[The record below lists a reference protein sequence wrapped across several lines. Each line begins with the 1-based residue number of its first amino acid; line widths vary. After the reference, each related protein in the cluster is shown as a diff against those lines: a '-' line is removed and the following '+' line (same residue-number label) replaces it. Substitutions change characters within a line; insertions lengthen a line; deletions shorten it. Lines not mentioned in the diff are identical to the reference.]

1 MLKYRNLLLIIMT
14 FTGLSISGSQTAL
27 SQNGSHWQPQL
38 SEKILMLPPKHLNE
52 VIETD
57 FGKSGL
63 ANHMTN
69 IESEISEQVS
79 MINELASNIDNYEN
93 AELIEA
99 RHQVIVGKKNYI
111 ELLGEQNLLKQQR
124 IKTKLNLLANLENA
138 VTRNF
143 HKTENQSEISE
154 LQNELESRSSEVAA
168 KLTQEISLETLQDES
183 KFSKAFNKKMT
194 AISALKDAIASHRMQ
209 SQSGIDANLS
219 KAEIIREMKLN
230 TEAELAL
237 VDIENEL
244 LGHMAHL
251 LSLDAMALAEDSA
264 SQSFDVATNV
274 MNFSTASDAVS
285 LFIQ

>member
-1 MLKYRNLLLIIMT
+1 MLKYRNLLLIIMI
-14 FTGLSISGSQTAL
+14 FTGLSILGSQTAL

-154 LQNELESRSSEVAA
+154 LQNELKSRSSEVAA

>member
-1 MLKYRNLLLIIMT
+1 
-14 FTGLSISGSQTAL
+14 
-27 SQNGSHWQPQL
+27 
-38 SEKILMLPPKHLNE
+38 MLPPKHLNE
-52 VIETD
+52 VIEKD

-63 ANHMTN
+63 ANHMGN

-79 MINELASNIDNYEN
+79 MINELASNIDSYQN
-93 AELIEA
+93 AERIEA

-124 IKTKLNLLANLENA
+124 VKTKLNLLTNLENA
-138 VTRNF
+138 VARNS
-143 HKTENQSEISE
+143 HGMKNQSEISE
-154 LQNELESRSSEVAA
+154 LQNELKSRSSEVAE

-183 KFSKAFNKKMT
+183 KFSKAFNKKMA

-209 SQSGIDANLS
+209 SQSGMDANLS
-219 KAEIIREMKLN
+219 KAEIIREMKLD

-264 SQSFDVATNV
+264 TLSFDVADSM

>member
-1 MLKYRNLLLIIMT
+1 MLKYRSLSLIIMT
-14 FTGLSISGSQTAL
+14 FTGLSILGSQTAL
-27 SQNGSHWQPQL
+27 AQNGSHWQPQL

-52 VIETD
+52 VIEKD
-57 FGKSGL
+57 FVKSGL
-63 ANHMTN
+63 ANHMNN

-79 MINELASNIDNYEN
+79 MINELASAIDNYEN
-93 AELIEA
+93 AERIEA

-124 IKTKLNLLANLENA
+124 IKTKLNLLTNLEKA
-138 VTRNF
+138 VTRNA
-143 HKTENQSEISE
+143 HKTENQSDISE
-154 LQNELESRSSEVAA
+154 LQNELKSRSIEVSA
-168 KLTQEISLETLQDES
+168 KLNQEISLETLQDES
-183 KFSKAFNKKMT
+183 KFSKAFNKKIT
-194 AISALKDAIASHRMQ
+194 AIAALKDAIASHRMQ
-209 SQSGIDANLS
+209 SHSGIDADLS
-219 KAEIIREMKLN
+219 KKEIIREMKLN

>member
-14 FTGLSISGSQTAL
+14 FTGLSILGSQTAL

-154 LQNELESRSSEVAA
+154 LQNELKSRSSEVAA
-168 KLTQEISLETLQDES
+168 KLTQELSLETLQDES